1 MLINHPGSWQQFQ
14 YRPDNKNL
22 SVMEMKSKYL
32 HEQYLFEA
40 QIITLNQMHQQNTFM
55 NGGGGGPTPSPSS
68 EPSPPSYSQELK
80 LVFNDTLANVS
91 SNYGFDVTS
100 FTAWNSDTHF
110 SNLNAEAISVDNDTR
125 TIILK
130 SNTSEGAQIA
140 PTAFDNDTYLVEIE
154 DINSNYVLTIRGG
167 AFYASLI
174 ESVILNGVTGVQNG
188 STFFNTVLT
197 TLQLDALTAIE
208 NSTDTNGAFYRCD
221 LGSASSIRF
230 TNLTEIGDFVFQEAT
245 LYELK
250 DSSFPVLST
259 IGEFAFQ
266 SAVIDVIDSSTVQTI
281 GFRAFINSAIASLT
295 LTGVVDFG
303 GQSFASTIK
312 LAEIT
317 LPEDCTFGTQ
327 VFQITKT
334 LGTAYVSVA
343 NAADANILYLE
354 NDRGWTINP

>member
-1 MLINHPGSWQQFQ
+1 MLLNHPGHWQQFQ
-14 YRPDNKNL
+14 FRPDNRGL

-40 QIITLNQMHQQNTFM
+40 QMITLNQMHQQNMFM
-55 NGGGGGPTPSPSS
+55 NGVGGGPSS
-68 EPSPPSYSQELK
+68 EPSSPSYSQELK

-91 SNYGFDVTS
+91 SDYGFDVTS

-110 SNLNAEAISVDNDTR
+110 STLNAEAISVDNSTR

-130 SNTSEGAQIA
+130 SNTAGNTQVAGM
-140 PTAFDNDTYLVEIE
+140 AFDSDTYLVEIE
-154 DINSNYVLTIRGG
+154 DINSNYISSIRGG
-167 AFYASLI
+167 AFNTSLI
-174 ESVILNGVTGVQNG
+174 ESVILNGVTTLQNG
-188 STFFNTVLT
+188 NTFSDTVLT
-197 TLQLDALTAIE
+197 TLQLDALTGIE
-208 NSTDTNGAFYRCD
+208 NSDNTNGAFYRCD

-230 TNLTEIGDFVFQEAT
+230 TNLAGIGDFVFQEAT
-245 LYELK
+245 LVELK

-266 SAVIDVIDSSTVQTI
+266 SAVIDIIDSSTVQTI

-354 NDRGWTINP
+354 NDRSWTINVI

>member
-1 MLINHPGSWQQFQ
+1 MLVNHPGSWQQFQ
-14 YRPDNKNL
+14 FRPDNRGL
-22 SVMEMKSKYL
+22 SIMEMKSKYL
-32 HEQYLFEA
+32 HEQYIFEA
-40 QIITLNQMHQQNTFM
+40 QVMSQMQEQQSWLNGASGF
-55 NGGGGGPTPSPSS
+55 SVDS
-68 EPSPPSYSQELK
+68 ESTPPSYSQELK
-80 LVFNDTLANVS
+80 LVFNDTLTNVS

-100 FTAWNSDTHF
+100 FTAWNSDTRF

-130 SNTSEGAQIA
+130 SNTSEGAQITPA
-140 PTAFDNDTYLVEIE
+140 AFDNDTYLVEIE

-188 STFFNTVLT
+188 NTFSNTVLT
-197 TLQLDALTAIE
+197 TLQLDALTEIE
-208 NSTDTNGAFYRCD
+208 NSSNTNGAFYRCD

-230 TNLTEIGDFVFQEAT
+230 TNLAGIGNYVFQEAT

-259 IGEFAFQ
+259 IGDYGFQ
-266 SAVIDVIDSSTVQTI
+266 NAAIDVIDSSTIQTI
-281 GFRAFINSAIASLT
+281 GFRAFVNSTIFNLT

-303 GQSFASTIK
+303 NQAFAGTAK

-317 LPEDCTFGTQ
+317 LPEDCTFGLD
-327 VFQITKT
+327 VFNNAKT

-343 NAADANILYLE
+343 NAADNSIKYLE
-354 NDRGWTINP
+354 NDRGWTINS